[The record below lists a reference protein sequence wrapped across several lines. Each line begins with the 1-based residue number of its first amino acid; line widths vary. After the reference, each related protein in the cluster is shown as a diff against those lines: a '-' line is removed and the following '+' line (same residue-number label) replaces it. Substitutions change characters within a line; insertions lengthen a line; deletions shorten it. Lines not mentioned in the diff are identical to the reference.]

1 MCTAEVLGGS
11 PEGLS
16 LWQRTDLRTVWDPQ
30 KAGWIHALGMADAQG
45 SQLLFFLPRAVD
57 EAIPEAMRGRVLSWN
72 VQRGEEGRVLF
83 FGCRVWFS
91 FEDGAATSSF
101 VGSYCWCCA
110 LVGSE
115 AQPTVVT
122 RPRGGGVHVHPLPPT
137 SRHSPQALRNLR
149 EGGLHDENL
158 LVGASPVVD
167 YFAFVLEN
175 LANSALHR
183 VLGRFG
189 EAVGSK
195 TRRSCFK

>member
-1 MCTAEVLGGS
+1 M
-11 PEGLS
+11 EGT
-16 LWQRTDLRTVWDPQ
+16 R
-30 KAGWIHALGMADAQG
+30 
-45 SQLLFFLPRAVD
+45 LFFSRRAFVKSQGKTAD
-57 EAIPEAMRGRVLSWN
+57 VFGSEAGLLVL
-72 VQRGEEGRVLF
+72 R
-83 FGCRVWFS
+83 
-91 FEDGAATSSF
+91 
-101 VGSYCWCCA
+101 
-110 LVGSE
+110 LVGSK

-183 VLGRFG
+183 VTGRFG